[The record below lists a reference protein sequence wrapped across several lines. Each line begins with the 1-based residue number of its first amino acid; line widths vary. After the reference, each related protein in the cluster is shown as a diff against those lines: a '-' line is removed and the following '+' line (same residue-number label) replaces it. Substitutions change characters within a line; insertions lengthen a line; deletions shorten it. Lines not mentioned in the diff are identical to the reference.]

1 MRIWS
6 LHPKYLD
13 TKGLVALWR
22 ETLLAKHVLENKTK
36 GYRNHPQL
44 TRFKNC
50 SHPLHAINYYLSV
63 VHEEAEERGHQFDK
77 NKIDWEFE
85 QCKIPVNS
93 GQVEYEIQ
101 HLKNKLEQRDILKL
115 ERLSVAKNVQ
125 VHPLFKKINGG
136 VEDWEI
142 VS

>member
-44 TRFKNC
+44 NRFKTCTN
-50 SHPLHAINYYLSV
+50 PLHAINYYLSV
-63 VHEEAEERGHQFDK
+63 VHEEAERRGYRFDK
-77 NKIDWEFE
+77 NKIEWGFDP
-85 QCKIPVNS
+85 CTIPVTK
-93 GQVEYEIQ
+93 GQVDYEIG
-101 HLKNKLEQRDILKL
+101 HLKNKLRQRDASRLKKV
-115 ERLSVAKNVQ
+115 RPAKNID
-125 VHPLFKKINGG
+125 VHPIFKKIKGG

-142 VS
+142 I